1 MYKVTRAML
10 IEALER
16 YIKLAEEMDGELVV
30 LNKVTD
36 EADEFVI
43 TSIKDFNL
51 IPTKDND
58 LIEIT
63 IYVDDEDEVF
73 EEFVIGDNSEYERFE
88 KDILSKLPKVQ
99 NSSVEKKSDNII
111 SGQGK
116 IDKNKDKQSNHFQK
130 FMKKK

>member
-43 TSIKDFNL
+43 TSIKDFDL

>member
-99 NSSVEKKSDNII
+99 NSSIEKSDNNI

-116 IDKNKDKQSNHFQK
+116 VDKNKDKQSNHFQK

>member
-43 TSIKDFNL
+43 TSIKDFDL
-51 IPTKDND
+51 ISTKDND

>member
-43 TSIKDFNL
+43 TSIKDFDL
-51 IPTKDND
+51 ISTKDND

-99 NSSVEKKSDNII
+99 NSSIEKKSDNII